1 MPRTVARLSRL
12 AVERAMSSHD
22 HIAAILGTE
31 ILQGVHR
38 PGQNIPPEA
47 ELIERFQVSRTV
59 LREVMKTLT
68 AKGFIASK
76 TRIGTRVLDPG
87 NWNYFDADVLAWRV
101 RMGLDDEFRLSLT
114 EVRRALE
121 PVAAGLAARRRTAA
135 DVVALRGHVA
145 RMGLSGHTRQSFA
158 EADLNFHL
166 AVGAASGNPL
176 IRSVGGVIEA
186 ALVASFSQSSPVD
199 DANDHEHTVNT
210 HGAIVDAI
218 EARDEQGAANCMLQA
233 IDIGYRRIN
242 ASRKKPGQKR

>member
-31 ILQGVHR
+31 ILQGVHP
-38 PGQNIPPEA
+38 PGQNMPTEA

-76 TRIGTRVLDPG
+76 TRIGTRVLDPV

-101 RMGLDDEFRLSLT
+101 GMGLDDEFRLSLT
-114 EVRRALE
+114 EVRRAIE
-121 PVAAGLAARRRTAA
+121 PVAAGLAARRRTSA
-135 DVVALRGHVA
+135 DIVTLRSQVAV
-145 RMGLSGHTRQSFA
+145 MGRSGHSRQSFA

-166 AVGAASGNPL
+166 TIGAASGNPL

-210 HGAIVDAI
+210 HAAIVDAI
-218 EARDEQGAANCMLQA
+218 EARDEQAAANSMLQA
-233 IDIGYRRIN
+233 IDIGHRRIN
-242 ASRKKPGQKR
+242 ASRKKPQKR

>member
-12 AVERAMSSHD
+12 AVERAMSSQD
-22 HIAAILGTE
+22 QIAAILGTE
-31 ILQGVHR
+31 ILRGIHR
-38 PGQNIPPEA
+38 PGQNMPPEV
-47 ELIERFQVSRTV
+47 ELIKRFQVSRTV

-101 RMGLDDEFRLSLT
+101 GMGLDDEFRMSLT
-114 EVRRALE
+114 EVRRAIE
-121 PVAAGLAARRRTAA
+121 PVAAGLAARRRTSA
-135 DVVALRGHVA
+135 DVLALRGHVA
-145 RMGLSGHTRQSFA
+145 VMGRSHHTRQSFA
-158 EADLNFHL
+158 EADLSFHL
-166 AVGAASGNPL
+166 TVGAASGNPL

-210 HGAIVDAI
+210 HAAIVDAI
-218 EARDEQGAANCMLQA
+218 EARDEQAAATSMLQA

-242 ASRKKPGQKR
+242 ASKKKRGQKR